1 MRDFGFI
8 VTGGTGALG
17 RAVVHELLARGARV
31 AVPYRSPAEWEDLK
45 RSAAPAAS
53 LWGRPAD
60 LTDAAAVQRFVD
72 ESAAWAGRLDG
83 VAAVA
88 GGYAGSGPLE
98 QAPVEEWTRMLAT
111 NLSTVYTV
119 ARAALPRLHERGGSL
134 VTVSS
139 RAVET
144 GAAGAAAYVVSKAA
158 VVALTRALALE
169 NRERG
174 VRVNSVAPATID
186 TRANRAAMP
195 QADTSRWT
203 PPEAI
208 ARVIAFLLSP
218 ESAPLTG
225 AVLPLDGPTAT
236 RE

>member
-1 MRDFGFI
+1 MRDRGFI

-17 RAVVHELLARGARV
+17 RAVVQHLLGRGARV
-31 AVPYRSPAEWEDLK
+31 AVPYRSSTEWEELK
-45 RSAAPAAS
+45 RTAAPADRV
-53 LWGRPAD
+53 WGQTAD
-60 LTDAAAVQRFVD
+60 LTDAAAAQRFVED
-72 ESAAWAGRLDG
+72 AVAWLGRLDG

-98 QAPVEEWTRMLAT
+98 TAPAEEWTRMLAT
-111 NLSTVYTV
+111 NLTTVFGV
-119 ARAALPRLHERGGSL
+119 ARAALPHLLKQGGTL
-134 VTVSS
+134 VTVAS

-144 GAAGAAAYVVSKAA
+144 GAPGAAAYVVSKAA

-169 NRERG
+169 NRDRG

-208 ARVIAFLLSP
+208 ARVIGFLLSP

-225 AVLPLDGPTAT
+225 AVLPLDGPLPAQS
-236 RE
+236 

>member
-1 MRDFGFI
+1 MRDRGFI

-17 RAVVHELLARGARV
+17 RAVVQHLLGEGARV
-31 AVPYRSPAEWEDLK
+31 AVPYRSSAEWEELK
-45 RSAAPAAS
+45 RTAAPVGS
-53 LWGRPAD
+53 VWGQPAD
-60 LTDAAAVQRFVD
+60 LTDAAAAQRFV
-72 ESAAWAGRLDG
+72 EEAVAWLGRLDG

-98 QAPVEEWTRMLAT
+98 TAPAEEWTRMLAT
-111 NLSTVYTV
+111 NLTTVYGV
-119 ARAALPRLHERGGSL
+119 ARAALPHLLKQGGTL
-134 VTVSS
+134 VTVAS

-144 GAAGAAAYVVSKAA
+144 GAPGASAYVVSKAA

-169 NRERG
+169 NRDRG

-208 ARVIAFLLSP
+208 ARVIGFLLSP

-225 AVLPLDGPTAT
+225 AVLPLDGPLPAKD
-236 RE
+236 